1 MTLVSIRS
9 EPTRCVQGRMF
20 ASVVSS
26 TRTSV
31 RIVGAVRETPPVVR
45 YRRRLPFGIGI
56 NAINRTGWK
65 TLVAPAA
72 QLGDDDDIG
81 AVVEDRTEVRRAGTQ
96 ARVAVD
102 ALGHFD
108 SHRQAAPLLVA
119 RPS

>member
-9 EPTRCVQGRMF
+9 EPTRCVQAGMF
-20 ASVVSS
+20 ECVVSS
-26 TRTSV
+26 MRTSV
-31 RIVGAVRETPPVVR
+31 RIVCAVRETPPVIR

-56 NAINRTGWK
+56 DAINRTGWK

-81 AVVEDRTEVRRAGTQ
+81 AVVEDRAEVRRAGTQ

-108 SHRQAAPLLVA
+108 THRDVAPLVVA
-119 RPS
+119 CPS